1 MRVSIVLP
9 SSKRTEAS
17 AATRSAPAL
26 SWPDR
31 VGGARCGR
39 PTPPLSERTQQDRC
53 AAAALGSVLALIV
66 GGILLANLHGPA
78 IPDASAEKCL
88 PADLSSSTLDATS
101 ALAPAPRVAPEFPN
115 DPDHRVQLP
124 AAPVSAPQ
132 PLAHDLHILEAPA
145 VPPGEPSLLLDP
157 EQPRASAFSS
167 LPTGESPMMRTWKAV
182 GLNTVLLAAFATPVL
197 AGPEDAGKDDKAPA
211 TAKDIAEIKK
221 MLQQLDQ
228 GVGRD
233 IETLKKDMAQLQ
245 NDLKALKG
253 NGPMTASSNYTPSA
267 KEVDELRKQIDRLQQ
282 TVEALKQQLPQTST
296 SYKPAATNGRLELTN
311 DYPYQI
317 DFVVNETTYPVAP
330 GMTRVLN
337 LPVGAMY
344 TFRIPQLAG
353 YQTAQ
358 SRVLGSEGRAIRV
371 YAQ

>member
-1 MRVSIVLP
+1 
-9 SSKRTEAS
+9 
-17 AATRSAPAL
+17 
-26 SWPDR
+26 
-31 VGGARCGR
+31 
-39 PTPPLSERTQQDRC
+39 
-53 AAAALGSVLALIV
+53 
-66 GGILLANLHGPA
+66 
-78 IPDASAEKCL
+78 
-88 PADLSSSTLDATS
+88 
-101 ALAPAPRVAPEFPN
+101 
-115 DPDHRVQLP
+115 
-124 AAPVSAPQ
+124 
-132 PLAHDLHILEAPA
+132 
-145 VPPGEPSLLLDP
+145 
-157 EQPRASAFSS
+157 
-167 LPTGESPMMRTWKAV
+167 MMRTWKAV
-182 GLNTVLLAAFATPVL
+182 GLNTLLLAAFATPVL
-197 AGPEDAGKDDKAPA
+197 AGPEDVGKDDKNPV
-211 TAKDIAEIKK
+211 TVKDLRKLGEDISKDIRAIGADLQLHIQKTQGDIKK
-221 MLQQLDQ
+221 LEQD
-228 GVGRD
+228 V
-233 IETLKKDMAQLQ
+233 AQLQ

-253 NGPMTASSNYTPSA
+253 GSPMTSSSNYTPSA

-371 YAQ
+371 YAAQ